1 MTHKTAVVC
10 CVRNEGQFILE
21 WVAYHK
27 AIGFDDVVIVSNACT
42 DGSDALLNCLAD
54 MGEITHFSQDV
65 PTGKAPQTH
74 AFAKLLTDGSL
85 AQYDWVLHIDA
96 DEFLEVTCGNGDVA
110 SLLENLPEAD
120 AVAIL
125 WQLMGDNG
133 LTEWDGGFVIPAFT
147 KGQAAPQ
154 PRVQLHKTMFR
165 PSSFRGARD
174 HMPKHPIDDARQVV
188 NTAGNPVPSGALG
201 KWRLNRYG
209 MDFEDCTWENARIR
223 HYAVKSQDVLLMK
236 NVRGDGMGIVSD
248 KYFLGSKFQR
258 SHNMNDAEDLSIQ
271 VHWPKTKAGID
282 ALLQDIELRALND
295 ACKAWFQEQKTSAL
309 TPEKIAEW
317 TV

>member
-1 MTHKTAVVC
+1 MPKTAVVC
-10 CVRNEGQFILE
+10 CMRNEGQFILE

-27 AIGFDDVVIVSNACT
+27 GIGFDDVVIVSNACT
-42 DGSDALLNCLAD
+42 DGSDALLARLAEL
-54 MGEITHFSQDV
+54 GEITHISQDV
-65 PTGKAPQTH
+65 PPGKAPQTK
-74 AFAKLLTDGSL
+74 AFANLLTDGSL
-85 AQYDWVLHIDA
+85 AKYEWILHIDA
-96 DEFLEVTCGNGDVA
+96 DEFLEVTCGDGRLPA
-110 SLLENLPEAD
+110 LLNVLPDAD

-133 LTEWDGGFVIPAFT
+133 LTEWDGGYVIPSFT

-154 PRVQLHKTMFR
+154 PRVQLHKSMFR
-165 PSSFRGARD
+165 PDKFRGARD
-174 HMPKHPIDDARQVV
+174 HMPKHPVSGQIKVV
-188 NTAGNPVPSGALG
+188 NAAGREVPNGALG

-209 MDFEDCTWENARIR
+209 MEFDDCTWENARIR

-258 SHNMNDAEDLSIQ
+258 SHNMNHVEDLSIQ
-271 VHWPKTKAGID
+271 AHWPNTAKAIENLLRD
-282 ALLQDIELRALND
+282 AKLRALNEH
-295 ACKAWFQEQKTSAL
+295 CKAWFQEQRASTL
-309 TPEKIAEW
+309 TPEQIAIW